1 MQKQKKSLDDYLK
14 SVDYHYLN
22 SSEYEPT
29 AFALFFVNF
38 IKLINGEQGEGNKTP
53 PMHFKMLDTIA
64 KRKGNH
70 LVNLCARGT
79 AKTTLFGE
87 YLIFYLAVF
96 NELPNLKNISGMV
109 YVADTMENGAKSLRK
124 NIEYR
129 YNHSEFL
136 QSLLPRENCKFT
148 DNYIEFTNIAGR
160 SFGVRLF
167 GATTGLR
174 GIKIFGKRPQVA
186 CHEIGTPIQTE
197 LGWHRVEEYPVQL
210 EAKEEF
216 GLKVKAFGLVSEEI
230 VTLDHRYM
238 IASEIRTRKKEYLDD
253 NKTRSTTSY
262 EWIEPRWVEAKDLV
276 VGKNLGNQ
284 RKQYDYFVK
293 KVDMTVKPIP
303 ELNAFYQSVITERD
317 SQGRIVAADRE
328 AISKVHEKMYLDAW
342 WWLYGLYLSDGSAS
356 PNKVGFYIADTQEGT
371 VGKKLQEVCNQI
383 GYTLTSKVQRR
394 GCYSQEISDAPLS
407 RFLRENHLGNSV
419 KNIPDW
425 VLYIDPEK
433 QRQLLL
439 GYIAGDGYINTKCGQ
454 VRVNSVNVDAIYK
467 LGVMCERLGLPYHI
481 RWTRTKEFNTLF
493 PDGRVCVSHKQWELR
508 LSQNVREVLNID
520 INAKD
525 SDQVFFR
532 NGYLYRKVK
541 SVEGLKEKKT
551 FIPINTPSHE
561 YQTMFGT
568 SHNCLDDLISDESAK
583 SKTVMTLIKDTVYKG
598 IDPALDPNG
607 SLVIL
612 SGTPFN
618 KEDIIIEAVESGAWE
633 TNVYPICERFPCSRE
648 EFRGAWEDRFSYDY
662 IRETY
667 ERYKLSGKLSAFYQE
682 LMLQI
687 TSDDERMVLDSEI
700 RWYYK
705 SDLMKRK
712 NSYNFYITTDFATSS
727 KTTADFSVI
736 SVWAVNGN
744 EDWYWV
750 DGMVEKQSLDKTID
764 KLFELVQEY
773 SPMQV
778 GVEITGQQGAFITWL
793 QREMMNRSIWFN
805 FASSDKTGNTPGIRP
820 MTDKL
825 SRFNL
830 VLPIFKAGKIYFP
843 LEKKDSK
850 EIEEFMSEI
859 RLATYSGFKGHDDC
873 LDTISQLGYLKVI
886 KPSKEF
892 TEIGD
897 TTGIWGFPENNGD
910 TPSIATYIV

>member
-14 SVDYHYLN
+14 SVDYHFLN
-22 SSEYEPT
+22 SSKYEPT
-29 AFALFFVNF
+29 SFALFFVNF
-38 IKLINGEQGEGNKTP
+38 IKLVNGEQGEGNKTP
-53 PMHFKMLDTIA
+53 PMHFKMLDTIVN
-64 KRKGNH
+64 RKSNH
-70 LVNLCARGT
+70 LVNLCARGS
-79 AKTTLFGE
+79 AKTSLFGE
-87 YLIFYLAVF
+87 YLTFYLAVF
-96 NELPNLKNISGMV
+96 NELPNLKNISGMM
-109 YVADTMENGAKSLRK
+109 YIADTMENGAKSLRK

-136 QSLLPRENCKFT
+136 QSLLPREQCKFT
-148 DNYIEFTNIAGR
+148 DTYLEFTNIEGR
-160 SFGVRLF
+160 QFGVRLF

-174 GIKIFGKRPQVA
+174 GTKIFGKRPQVA
-186 CHEIGTPIQTE
+186 
-197 LGWHRVEEYPVQL
+197 
-210 EAKEEF
+210 
-216 GLKVKAFGLVSEEI
+216 
-230 VTLDHRYM
+230 
-238 IASEIRTRKKEYLDD
+238 
-253 NKTRSTTSY
+253 
-262 EWIEPRWVEAKDLV
+262 
-276 VGKNLGNQ
+276 
-284 RKQYDYFVK
+284 
-293 KVDMTVKPIP
+293 
-303 ELNAFYQSVITERD
+303 
-317 SQGRIVAADRE
+317 VA
-328 AISKVHEKMYLDAW
+328 
-342 WWLYGLYLSDGSAS
+342 
-356 PNKVGFYIADTQEGT
+356 
-371 VGKKLQEVCNQI
+371 
-383 GYTLTSKVQRR
+383 
-394 GCYSQEISDAPLS
+394 
-407 RFLRENHLGNSV
+407 
-419 KNIPDW
+419 
-425 VLYIDPEK
+425 
-433 QRQLLL
+433 
-439 GYIAGDGYINTKCGQ
+439 
-454 VRVNSVNVDAIYK
+454 
-467 LGVMCERLGLPYHI
+467 
-481 RWTRTKEFNTLF
+481 
-493 PDGRVCVSHKQWELR
+493 
-508 LSQNVREVLNID
+508 
-520 INAKD
+520 
-525 SDQVFFR
+525 
-532 NGYLYRKVK
+532 
-541 SVEGLKEKKT
+541 
-551 FIPINTPSHE
+551 
-561 YQTMFGT
+561 
-568 SHNCLDDLISDESAK
+568 DDLITDESAK

-897 TTGIWGFPENNGD
+897 TTGIWGFPDNNGD